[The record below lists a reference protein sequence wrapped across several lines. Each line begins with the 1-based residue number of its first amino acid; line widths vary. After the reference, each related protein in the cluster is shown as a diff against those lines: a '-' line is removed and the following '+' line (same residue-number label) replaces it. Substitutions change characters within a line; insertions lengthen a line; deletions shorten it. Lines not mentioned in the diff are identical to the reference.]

1 VNVARPWLIVATAVG
16 AGLTA
21 SLVAQAVF
29 LGDLLA
35 RLFQPPVTLH
45 DVSLDL
51 LGLAAAT
58 VARSALTT
66 TGATAGV
73 IAANRAR
80 GRLRH
85 DALAAV
91 LRRGPAWLAGER
103 TGELAVTLGRGLDS
117 LDTYIGDYLP
127 RFVLAGL
134 SPLLLLTVIGV
145 LDWLS
150 LVILLADLSVV
161 PLFMM
166 LIGRL
171 TDQRVARR
179 WAALTLL
186 GAHFLDTVQGLPTL
200 RAYGKARRQ
209 ESQIEEV
216 TNDLRRTTL
225 AVLRETFLSALV
237 LEMLA
242 AVGTALVAVP
252 LALRLIGGHISLAHA
267 LTILLLTPEVF
278 LPLRRASADFHAA
291 SEGLSASDRI
301 FELLGAADA
310 SASASASGGSGTAG
324 VAGPG
329 SGTAGLAGPGSGAAE
344 LATCTVPGPL
354 LVAGLT
360 VTYPDRGSPALSG
373 VELEVAP
380 GERVAVIGPSG
391 AGKSSLLGA
400 IVGLTPMTAG
410 SITLD
415 GHSQHHADPE
425 WWRSQFAYLPQRPRL
440 FSGSLMDNLRLGSP
454 LPPSPARD
462 EELAAVLSLAQLE
475 ALVAHLPGG
484 LTAEVGEGGER
495 LSTGERQRVAL
506 ARALWRPGPMIVVLD
521 EPTAHLDPGTES
533 RIVAAL
539 DQWLGGRSLVVASHR
554 ARLLELAD
562 RVITLDPGRRR
573 GSTKGERRALQA
585 R

>member
-1 VNVARPWLIVATAVG
+1 MARPWLIVAAAVG

-85 DALAAV
+85 DALVAV

-117 LDTYIGDYLP
+117 LDAYVGDYLP

-134 SPLLLLTVIGV
+134 SPLLLLAVIGI

-179 WAALTLL
+179 WAALTSL
-186 GAHFLDTVQGLPTL
+186 GAHFLDTVQGLATL
-200 RAYGKARRQ
+200 RAYGRARRQ

-237 LEMLA
+237 LETLA

-291 SEGLSASDRI
+291 SEGLSASDRV

-310 SASASASGGSGTAG
+310 SAPAGSGAAG
-324 VAGPG
+324 V
-329 SGTAGLAGPGSGAAE
+329 AGPGSGAAE
-344 LATCTVPGPL
+344 LPTCTVLGPL

-360 VTYPDRGSPALSG
+360 VVYPDRGSPALSG

-415 GHSQHHADPE
+415 GHSQRHADPE

-440 FSGSLMDNLRLGSP
+440 FSGTLMDNLRLGSP
-454 LPPSPARD
+454 LPPSPTRD
-462 EELAAVLSLAQLE
+462 EELAAALSVAQLE
-475 ALVAHLPGG
+475 ALVARLPGG
-484 LTAEVGEGGER
+484 LTAEIGEGGER

-521 EPTAHLDPGTES
+521 EPTAHLDAATES
-533 RIVAAL
+533 RIVTGL
-539 DQWLGGRSLVVASHR
+539 DQWLGERSLVVASHR
-554 ARLLELAD
+554 DRLLELVD

-573 GSTKGERRALQA
+573 VSTQGERRALRA